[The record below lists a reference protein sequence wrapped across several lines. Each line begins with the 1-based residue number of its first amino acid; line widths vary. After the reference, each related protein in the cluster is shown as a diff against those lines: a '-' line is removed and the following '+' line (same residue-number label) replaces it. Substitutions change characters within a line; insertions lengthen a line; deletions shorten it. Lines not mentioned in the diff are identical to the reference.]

1 MVPLNKTIVH
11 GDLFQGYD
19 VNQRDAENVSLL
31 HWAAIN
37 NRLEIAGQVIV
48 AIFVSQTFVKSRTAL
63 RYEVNHSH
71 CC

>member
-1 MVPLNKTIVH
+1 MI
-11 GDLFQGYD
+11 LFQGYD

-48 AIFVSQTFVKSRTAL
+48 AIFVQRTFSRVAL
-63 RYEVNHSH
+63 PLDMRSIIPTDAEENQAH
-71 CC
+71 CCDP